1 MNSGLPG
8 DLMSPSLSELLVNF
22 HGLSMPEQSA
32 SVFFKNAERLNLFT
46 NEPVDLVGCQG
57 KDQLPGARLQQLLEV
72 SKGQWILLWDGQDL
86 DPLKLL
92 QDADCL
98 NSNQS
103 CWGKRGSADAPG
115 ELGWLLARRQALVD
129 VGGFHPLLRSLSLLV
144 SDCLGRLEAAG
155 YNLIDLPVQAETAD
169 QPVALSKL
177 HSRAD
182 HFALLVASAHRSA
195 DLAAD
200 AALIVSHPWGL
211 GQSQSLNPSVKR
223 KWRRVWRLHF
233 WSQLMGLPEPTLR
246 RVPEVWFPG
255 PGADGLV
262 AVSRWQRL
270 LWTLVRRGPTELEKL
285 FLRSCRFLG
294 GR

>member
-1 MNSGLPG
+1 MNPI
-8 DLMSPSLSELLVNF
+8 LSVLLLNF
-22 HGLSMPEQSA
+22 QGSAIPEQSDC
-32 SVFFKNAERLNLFT
+32 VYFNNAEWLNLLI
-46 NEPVDLVGCQG
+46 EVPVSASGCHG
-57 KDQLPGARLQQLLEV
+57 KYQLPGMRLQQLLET
-72 SKGQWILLWDGQDL
+72 SKGQWILLWDGHNPG
-86 DPLKLL
+86 PLGLL
-92 QDADCL
+92 QDADRL
-98 NSNQS
+98 NLNHG
-103 CWGKRGSADAPG
+103 CWGQRASPNEAG
-115 ELGWLLARRQALVD
+115 ELGWLLAPRQALVA

-155 YNLIDLPVQAETAD
+155 YNLIDLPFQAETAD

-182 HFALLVASAHRSA
+182 HFASLLALAHRSA

-211 GQSQSLNPSVKR
+211 GQSQELNPSVTR

-233 WSQLMGLPEPTLR
+233 WSQLMGVPEPTLR
-246 RVPEVWFPG
+246 RVPEAWFPG
-255 PGADGLV
+255 PDADGVV
-262 AVSRWQRL
+262 AVSGWQRL
-270 LWTLVRRGPTELEKL
+270 LWRLSRRGPTELEKL